1 MTRWLAISNRTNDE
15 IVRTKNIWGVPKRNK
30 NIIERVKRGD
40 TILMY
45 VSQQKEG
52 DNTLPSAITGAFEV
66 LSDSFE
72 DTSKIFE
79 TPVHMGKEVFPYRIR
94 LKPVK
99 IFDTPVEFKPL
110 IPKLSFIK
118 NKTMWTGHIR
128 QAMRIIPEE
137 DYKLIMAAVKS

>member
-1 MTRWLAISNRTNDE
+1 
-15 IVRTKNIWGVPKRNK
+15 
-30 NIIERVKRGD
+30 
-40 TILMY
+40 
-45 VSQQKEG
+45 
-52 DNTLPSAITGAFEV
+52 
-66 LSDSFE
+66 
-72 DTSKIFE
+72 
-79 TPVHMGKEVFPYRIR
+79 MGKEVFPYRIR
-94 LKPVK
+94 LKPAK